1 MSYNKHEV
9 WRNRL
14 FDALNEEPAPGDV
27 APTVADIL
35 KADEKIWLLLESE
48 TRDGIQP
55 KSSVRPLETALD
67 EILKR
72 YEVTSRLICKQSVNA
87 RASTPSSEKGTPPPG
102 SSSQDKKDRR
112 IVQQEAQLNNL
123 KRKLGG
129 GSDSGQAR
137 PGKKGKG
144 KGKGKKGKG
153 KRRYGRVIRM
163 PKPLV
168 GLSPT
173 DENGEPFCFD
183 AALGKCN
190 LAKWGEKCPRG
201 WHKCMSPGC
210 KQNHASVANH

>member
-1 MSYNKHEV
+1 MWKFITGEEQEVERPLANTSKERSLEYAFKRRGICLETAGLMSYNKHEV

-72 YEVTSRLICKQSVNA
+72 YEVTSRLICKQGVNA
-87 RASTPSSEKGTPPPG
+87 RASTQSSAKGTIPPG

-112 IVQQEAQLNNL
+112 IVNQSNEIKNL
-123 KRKLGG
+123 KKKLGG
-129 GSDSGQAR
+129 GSDSVQAR
-137 PGKKGKG
+137 PGKKSKVREKARKANG
-144 KGKGKKGKG
+144 
-153 KRRYGRVIRM
+153 RRRSL
-163 PKPLV
+163 PKE
-168 GLSPT
+168 G
-173 DENGEPFCFD
+173 ENSYPCRS
-183 AALGKCN
+183 L
-190 LAKWGEKCPRG
+190 
-201 WHKCMSPGC
+201 
-210 KQNHASVANH
+210 